1 MKVGKIKE
9 LLFKIDKTLFNENIK
24 GCYSKHLAYRGK
36 AYKLTKA
43 LYFPPHASS
52 NKNIRMGIESSGE
65 LLAFGG
71 DLTPERMILAY
82 KKGIYPLFFDKQPI
96 LWWTSEIRYVL
107 FPQKLHIGKKMRRII
122 KKNNYVLTADKAF
135 RDVICACRETRKEF
149 TWITPER
156 IESSCKLHELGFAHS
171 IEIWQDERLVGG
183 LYGVMIGSCFQV
195 ESMFRRVDNAA
206 TAASIGLLLRL
217 SEIDGIVVDCGFSVS
232 EHIKNMGA
240 EMISRDEFL
249 EMIEKIMKNTD
260 SIENWNSLFENWN
273 FKQAVENHF
282 ILDHKT

>member
-1 MKVGKIKE
+1 MKTVKIKE
-9 LLFKIDKTLFNENIK
+9 LLFKIDKTLFNGNIK
-24 GCYSKHLAYRGK
+24 GYYSRHFAYRGK

-43 LYFPPHASS
+43 LYFPPHESS
-52 NKNIRMGIESSGE
+52 NKNIRMGIESCGE

-82 KKGIYPLFFDKQPI
+82 KNGIYPLFFDNQPI

-107 FPQKLHIGKKMRRII
+107 LPQNLHIGKKMRRII

-135 RDVICACRETRKEF
+135 KEVIYACRETRKDF

-156 IESSCKLHELGFAHS
+156 IESSCKLYELGFAHS
-171 IEIWQDERLVGG
+171 IEIWQDERLIGG

-195 ESMFRRVDNAA
+195 ESMFRRTDNAA
-206 TAASIGLLLRL
+206 TAGSIGLLLRL
-217 SEIDGIVVDCGFSVS
+217 GEIDGTIVDCGFSVS

-249 EMIEKIMKNTD
+249 EMIEKSMKNPD
-260 SIENWNSLFENWN
+260 IIENWSCLFENWD

-282 ILDHKT
+282 IVDQKT